1 MANYKRGPEIVAT
14 TDAMK
19 QPATGGK
26 SLASTFPSF
35 CPPHLSSER
44 WREAEKR
51 RNAPDH
57 IRKSRA
63 ARRLAHAGAMEPE
76 GVSLSNQYEVRGA
89 HNVTVPVI
97 LEIVDTLWAFRL
109 LDWAPGDTLYLSY
122 DAIREIIA
130 QEQRRPADTWSLIPP
145 RFASSCS
152 PGELEDFRHG
162 NPTPSKR
169 QKQSV
174 HQ

>member
-1 MANYKRGPEIVAT
+1 MTNYKCDPEIAAT

-19 QPATGGK
+19 QPAIVGK
-26 SLASTFPSF
+26 SLASTFPPF

-57 IRKSRA
+57 IRNSRA

-97 LEIVDTLWAFRL
+97 LEILDTLWAFRL
-109 LDWAPGDTLYLSY
+109 LGWAPCDTLYLSY
-122 DAIREIIA
+122 DAIREIID
-130 QEQRRPADTWSLIPP
+130 QEQRRPADTWALIPP
-145 RFASSCS
+145 RFAASCS
-152 PGELEDFRHG
+152 PEELEDFRRG

-169 QKQSV
+169 QTQSA